1 MDFNKVMLIG
11 RLAKDIE
18 LQSTDSGKQYAQFE
32 IAVGNGKD
40 SEGNERPADFITC
53 VIWDKGAET
62 LSVYLHKGDRVAIEG
77 RYKIDKYQN
86 DKGENRY
93 KHYVRVQNF
102 EFLNSKPK
110 DSFVPSEPDGQ
121 QSGQQTATQTTTEA
135 ATQDPYA
142 EFGNQITVEDLD
154 RHTVITDDDLP
165 F

>member
-121 QSGQQTATQTTTEA
+121 QSGQQATQE
-135 ATQDPYA
+135 QDPYA
-142 EFGNQITVEDLD
+142 EFGEKITIEEDG
-154 RHTVITDDDLP
+154 HTTIVSDNDLP

>member
-1 MDFNKVMLIG
+1 MGFNKVIFIG
-11 RLAKDIE
+11 RLSKDFE
-18 LQSTDSGKQYAQFE
+18 LQATESGKQYAQFD

-40 SEGNERPADFITC
+40 NEGKERPADFITC

-62 LSVYLHKGDRVAIEG
+62 LHTYLHKGDRIAIEG
-77 RYKIDKYQN
+77 RYKVDKYQN
-86 DKGENRY
+86 EKGENRY

-110 DSFVPSEPDGQ
+110 DSFVPSEPE
-121 QSGQQTATQTTTEA
+121 TQNGTQ

-142 EFGNQITVEDLD
+142 DFGTQITVEELD
-154 RHTVITDDDLP
+154 NQTREISDNDLP